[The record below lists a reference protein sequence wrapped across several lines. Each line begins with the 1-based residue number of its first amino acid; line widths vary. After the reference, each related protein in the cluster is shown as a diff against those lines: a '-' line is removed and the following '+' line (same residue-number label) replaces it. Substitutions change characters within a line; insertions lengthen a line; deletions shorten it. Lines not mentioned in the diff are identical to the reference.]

1 MKLISDL
8 ILPQDCKYTNE
19 HIWVKS
25 DGDTYLAGISDF
37 AQDQL
42 GEVVYVDL
50 PNNDSNFAT
59 NDSFGEVESV
69 KSVNKLFM
77 PFSGQVIEVNANL
90 EDSPA
95 LINQDCYEKAWIIRF
110 KAQDKN
116 EFSKL
121 FSADQYREFLNS

>member
-1 MKLISDL
+1 MKNISDL
-8 ILPQDCKYTNE
+8 IIPQDRSYTNE

-50 PNNDSNFAT
+50 PNNESTFAA
-59 NDSFGEVESV
+59 NDSFGELESV

-77 PFSGQVIEVNANL
+77 PFAGQITEVNVDL
-90 EDSPA
+90 EDNPA

-110 KAQDKN
+110 TAQDKN

-121 FSADQYREFLNS
+121 FSADKYRDFLNS